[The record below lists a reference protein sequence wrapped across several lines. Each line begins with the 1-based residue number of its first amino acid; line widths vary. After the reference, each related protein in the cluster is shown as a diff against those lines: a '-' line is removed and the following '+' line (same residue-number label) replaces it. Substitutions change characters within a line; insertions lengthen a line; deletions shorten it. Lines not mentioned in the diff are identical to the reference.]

1 MIVDVDRP
9 VIRMFVQQLVTVRWE
24 TRLADRRGM
33 ELKVFGP
40 GALRRSYSFQDALSL
55 VEYQVQFERQLL
67 SVVTGCYPLVNGD
80 RDMTGAGNLAL
91 RRQAQ
96 EVTTEGPGML
106 HIVAKNDS
114 PVQRIDVARRH
125 IETAIAHINDV
136 AQTRVLE
143 QSASTSG
150 VDELRLIV
158 RALADIRE
166 ALRSRE
172 WSPSTDQ
179 APQAKPAMLLD

>member
-1 MIVDVDRP
+1 
-9 VIRMFVQQLVTVRWE
+9 
-24 TRLADRRGM
+24 
-33 ELKVFGP
+33 
-40 GALRRSYSFQDALSL
+40 
-55 VEYQVQFERQLL
+55 
-67 SVVTGCYPLVNGD
+67 
-80 RDMTGAGNLAL
+80 
-91 RRQAQ
+91 
-96 EVTTEGPGML
+96 ML

-114 PVQRIDVARRH
+114 PVQRIAVARRH

-143 QSASTSG
+143 QANTSA

-179 APQAKPAMLLD
+179 PNQAKPATALVE

>member
-67 SVVTGCYPLVNGD
+67 ASGYGVLPLSERRLGYD
-80 RDMTGAGNLAL
+80 R
-91 RRQAQ
+91 RRQPRSA
-96 EVTTEGPGML
+96 E
-106 HIVAKNDS
+106 D
-114 PVQRIDVARRH
+114 RR
-125 IETAIAHINDV
+125 
-136 AQTRVLE
+136 
-143 QSASTSG
+143 
-150 VDELRLIV
+150 
-158 RALADIRE
+158 
-166 ALRSRE
+166 
-172 WSPSTDQ
+172 
-179 APQAKPAMLLD
+179 KK